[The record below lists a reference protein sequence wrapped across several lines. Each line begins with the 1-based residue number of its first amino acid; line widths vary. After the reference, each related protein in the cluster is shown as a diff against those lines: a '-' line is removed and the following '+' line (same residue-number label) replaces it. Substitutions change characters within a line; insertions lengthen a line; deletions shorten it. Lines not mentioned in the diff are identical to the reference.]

1 MGLRPLQGP
10 HVVVLGVRQL
20 PRARIVVDRAIEL
33 SRDVF
38 AFSAHLHAL
47 HDPALELFSGVG
59 ICERF
64 QDKTALV
71 MPFSEGTVELLVPV
85 VDFGFWT
92 LLAIPRGEGAVDP
105 NGFNQVSGAVPVDV
119 LQAPSSR

>member
-1 MGLRPLQGP
+1 M
-10 HVVVLGVRQL
+10 
-20 PRARIVVDRAIEL
+20 VDRAIKL

-38 AFSAHLHAL
+38 AFSAYLHAL

-59 ICERF
+59 IRERL

-71 MPFSEGTVELLVPV
+71 VPFSEGAVELLVPV
-85 VDFGFWT
+85 VDFGFRT
-92 LLAIPRGEGAVDP
+92 LLTMPRGEGAVDP

-119 LQAPSSR
+119 LQALPEAAAEACGLPWKSAPASNLK